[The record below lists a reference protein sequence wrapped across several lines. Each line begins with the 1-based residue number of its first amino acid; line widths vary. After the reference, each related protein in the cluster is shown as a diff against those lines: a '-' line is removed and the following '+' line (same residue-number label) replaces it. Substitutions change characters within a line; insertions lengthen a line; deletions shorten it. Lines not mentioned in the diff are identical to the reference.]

1 VQRTKTDNRKE
12 IAKHGSR
19 REKELQKYVC
29 EKNNLEPGNYTYY
42 ASQIENDFVRKN
54 LSILVEYGVPKSAI
68 NKLENKI
75 SENLNE
81 DQVLDEIKNKGLI
94 EISDLIDYEK
104 EKIRENL

>member
-1 VQRTKTDNRKE
+1 MNAYIKPSEFCVE
-12 IAKHGSR
+12 IKFDTTGYWAIT
-19 REKELQKYVC
+19 E
-29 EKNNLEPGNYTYY
+29 
-42 ASQIENDFVRKN
+42 N

-68 NKLENKI
+68 NKLENKL

>member
-1 VQRTKTDNRKE
+1 M
-12 IAKHGSR
+12 
-19 REKELQKYVC
+19 
-29 EKNNLEPGNYTYY
+29 
-42 ASQIENDFVRKN
+42 
-54 LSILVEYGVPKSAI
+54 EYGVPKSAI